1 MQQGRF
7 PRVVALIGLVVAGS
21 VLAFS
26 LHASNASASS
36 AQNANQAVRGLVNSN
51 LVRAEIVTL
60 VGGKLNDYRVY
71 RGAVQ
76 RIRERLLTL
85 AESDGKIERIRLS
98 AITQIRLGIRKV
110 VARYVRAGMYA
121 TVIQKGN
128 APASWL
134 FLARR
139 LPDRSESKIKSLLSN
154 GLVRAEVV
162 SQVAGELLDSRADTG
177 VIESV
182 DGVSLT
188 LNESDGAAVQMQL
201 DSTTQVRVNNR
212 TADTTA
218 LTTGMKATTIRSG
231 DGPVSQIWAFGKKPP
246 KNKGGRRK

>member
-1 MQQGRF
+1 MRKGRF
-7 PRVVALIGLVVAGS
+7 SRIVALVALVVAGS

-36 AQNANQAVRGLVNSN
+36 AQNANQAVRGLVNSD

-76 RIRERLLTL
+76 KIRGRLLTL
-85 AESDGKIERIRLS
+85 AGSDGAVVQIRLS
-98 AITQIRLGIRKV
+98 AITQIRLGIRRV
-110 VARYVRAGMYA
+110 VARRVRAGMYA
-121 TVIQKGN
+121 TAIRKGN

-134 FLARR
+134 YLARR
-139 LPDRSESKIKSLLSN
+139 LPDRSESKIKSLLSI

-162 SQVAGELLDSRADTG
+162 SQVAGALFDTFADTG
-177 VIESV
+177 VIRSV
-182 DGVSLT
+182 DNTSLT
-188 LNESDGAAVQMQL
+188 LNESDGATAQMQL
-201 DSTTQVRVNNR
+201 DSATQVRVNNR
-212 TADTTA
+212 VADTTA

-231 DGPVSQIWAFGKKPP
+231 DGPVSQIWAFGKKPA